1 MNNNKVKEIIKFS
14 FIKNIQ
20 NKWFIIFNILTLIS
34 IVLMVN
40 WGSITNLFKPKD
52 ELKVFDIVLIDNSNL
67 VYDSFV
73 EKFSDDKNYKL
84 TKSTENTYTAE
95 NIPDDLV
102 ILEVTPDEEKMF
114 TTSVI

>member
-40 WGSITNLFKPKD
+40 WGSL
-52 ELKVFDIVLIDNSNL
+52 
-67 VYDSFV
+67 
-73 EKFSDDKNYKL
+73 
-84 TKSTENTYTAE
+84 
-95 NIPDDLV
+95 
-102 ILEVTPDEEKMF
+102 
-114 TTSVI
+114 